1 MLPSTLMSPASQFA
15 PAACSLAAV
24 FIWGTSDFT
33 GGYASRRANAFV
45 FTAFSHLCALILMVV
60 LALAQHAP
68 FPSRTSILWALLAGG
83 IGGFSLA
90 IFYRALAEGKMG
102 LTAPI
107 AALLGAAIPTLADIA
122 IEGAPHAWTFAGFAL
137 AIVAIWLI
145 TRAEPVP
152 KEKSD
157 DKPNV
162 WHRANVWGRALLPAC
177 PERSRRVR
185 QAQLGLVLPAAP
197 SDPATPTQ
205 PRRAPPGDPFDFAQ
219 GRLARVPGPTQP
231 YDQVDDDQIDDEEK
245 TGAVPK
251 GVAVAALAGV
261 GFAAFYLC
269 IRQAGAGS
277 PLWIAAV
284 SRAAS
289 FLATAVAVVAT
300 KAPLRL
306 DLPRAAMAAVAG
318 SFDITGSALFI
329 FASQHG
335 RLDEAVVI
343 SSLYPAVTVI
353 LARLILKEHFSRWRF
368 IGLLAALAAVPM
380 IAAG

>member
-1 MLPSTLMSPASQFA
+1 MLPSTFMSPAPQFA

-24 FIWGTSDFT
+24 FIWGASDFT

-45 FTAFSHLCALILMVV
+45 FTAAAHALAFLLMLS

-68 FPSRTSILWALLAGG
+68 VPSRTGILWALLAGA

-145 TRAEPVP
+145 TRAEPVRKP
-152 KEKSD
+152 EPD
-157 DKPNV
+157 DNLNV
-162 WHRANVWGRALLPAC
+162 WEQALLP
-177 PERSRRVR
+177 VR
-185 QAQLGLVLPAAP
+185 PAQLDRFSP
-197 SDPATPTQ
+197 SALQARPSATPTQ
-205 PRRAPPGDPFDFAQ
+205 P
-219 GRLARVPGPTQP
+219 
-231 YDQVDDDQIDDEEK
+231 YEQVDDEEK

-251 GVAVAALAGV
+251 GVAVAALSGV

-277 PLWIAAV
+277 PLWIAAI

-289 FLATAVAVVAT
+289 FTVTAIAVVAT

-380 IAAG
+380 IAGG

>member
-1 MLPSTLMSPASQFA
+1 MLPSTLMPAASQFA

-60 LALAQHAP
+60 LALAQHAS
-68 FPSRTSILWALLAGG
+68 FPSRAGILWALLAGG

-90 IFYRALAEGKMG
+90 VFYRALAEGKMG

-122 IEGAPHAWTFAGFAL
+122 MEGAPHAWTFAGFAL
-137 AIVAIWLI
+137 ALVAIWLI
-145 TRAEPVP
+145 TRAEPVRNSIQDSAP
-152 KEKSD
+152 QSEEEK
-157 DKPNV
+157 DK
-162 WHRANVWGRALLPAC
+162 
-177 PERSRRVR
+177 
-185 QAQLGLVLPAAP
+185 QL
-197 SDPATPTQ
+197 
-205 PRRAPPGDPFDFAQ
+205 
-219 GRLARVPGPTQP
+219 
-231 YDQVDDDQIDDEEK
+231 DDDQVDDEEK

-261 GFAAFYLC
+261 GFATFYLC

-289 FLATAVAVVAT
+289 FLATAIAVIAT

>member
-1 MLPSTLMSPASQFA
+1 MPAASQFA
-15 PAACSLAAV
+15 PAACSVAAV

-45 FTAFSHLCALILMVV
+45 FTAFSHLCALVLMVA

-122 IEGAPHAWTFAGFAL
+122 MEGAPHLWTFVGFAL
-137 AIVAIWLI
+137 ALVSIWLI
-145 TRAEPVP
+145 TRAEPV
-152 KEKSD
+152 KEAAEESD
-157 DKPNV
+157 
-162 WHRANVWGRALLPAC
+162 
-177 PERSRRVR
+177 EE
-185 QAQLGLVLPAAP
+185 
-197 SDPATPTQ
+197 
-205 PRRAPPGDPFDFAQ
+205 
-219 GRLARVPGPTQP
+219 
-231 YDQVDDDQIDDEEK
+231 QVDDEEK
-245 TGAVPK
+245 TGLPPK

-289 FLATAVAVVAT
+289 FIVTAVAVLVT

-306 DLPRAAMAAVAG
+306 DLPRAAMATVAG
-318 SFDITGSALFI
+318 SFDVTGSALFI
-329 FASQHG
+329 YASQHG

>member
-1 MLPSTLMSPASQFA
+1 MLPSTLMSAAPQFA

-24 FIWGTSDFT
+24 FIWGTSDFP

-60 LALAQHAP
+60 LALAQHASL
-68 FPSRTSILWALLAGG
+68 PSRTTILWALLAGG

-145 TRAEPVP
+145 TRAEPARKP
-152 KEKSD
+152 EPD
-157 DKPNV
+157 DKLNE
-162 WHRANVWGRALLPAC
+162 WGRALLP
-177 PERSRRVR
+177 V
-185 QAQLGLVLPAAP
+185 
-197 SDPATPTQ
+197 PTQ
-205 PRRAPPGDPFDFAQ
+205 PC
-219 GRLARVPGPTQP
+219 
-231 YDQVDDDQIDDEEK
+231 DQIDDEEK

-284 SRAAS
+284 SRLAS
-289 FLATAVAVVAT
+289 FIVTAVAVIAT
-300 KAPLRL
+300 GAPIRL
-306 DLPRAAMAAVAG
+306 DLPGAAMAAVAG
-318 SFDITGSALFI
+318 SLDITGSALFI

-335 RLDEAVVI
+335 RLHEAVVI

-353 LARLILKEHFSRWRF
+353 LARLVLKEHFSRWRF

-380 IAAG
+380 IAGG

>member
-1 MLPSTLMSPASQFA
+1 MPAASQFA
-15 PAACSLAAV
+15 PAACSVAAV

-45 FTAFSHLCALILMVV
+45 FTAFSHLCALVLMVA

-122 IEGAPHAWTFAGFAL
+122 MEGAPHPWTFVGFAL
-137 AIVAIWLI
+137 ALVSIWLI
-145 TRAEPVP
+145 TRAEPV
-152 KEKSD
+152 KEAAEESD
-157 DKPNV
+157 EDEV
-162 WHRANVWGRALLPAC
+162 
-177 PERSRRVR
+177 
-185 QAQLGLVLPAAP
+185 
-197 SDPATPTQ
+197 
-205 PRRAPPGDPFDFAQ
+205 
-219 GRLARVPGPTQP
+219 
-231 YDQVDDDQIDDEEK
+231 DDEEK
-245 TGAVPK
+245 TGLPPK

-289 FLATAVAVVAT
+289 FIVTAVAVLVT

-306 DLPRAAMAAVAG
+306 DLPRAAMATVAG
-318 SFDITGSALFI
+318 SFDVTGSALFI
-329 FASQHG
+329 YASQHG

>member
-1 MLPSTLMSPASQFA
+1 MLPSTLMSAAPQFA

-145 TRAEPVP
+145 TRAEPARKP
-152 KEKSD
+152 EPD
-157 DKPNV
+157 DKLNE
-162 WHRANVWGRALLPAC
+162 WGRALLP
-177 PERSRRVR
+177 V
-185 QAQLGLVLPAAP
+185 
-197 SDPATPTQ
+197 PTQ
-205 PRRAPPGDPFDFAQ
+205 PC
-219 GRLARVPGPTQP
+219 
-231 YDQVDDDQIDDEEK
+231 DQIDDEEK

-284 SRAAS
+284 SRLAS
-289 FLATAVAVVAT
+289 FIVTAVAVIAT
-300 KAPLRL
+300 GAPIRL
-306 DLPRAAMAAVAG
+306 DLPGAATAAVAG

-353 LARLILKEHFSRWRF
+353 LARLVLKEHFSRWRF

-380 IAAG
+380 IAGG

>member
-1 MLPSTLMSPASQFA
+1 MPAAPQFA

-45 FTAFSHLCALILMVV
+45 FTAFSHACALILMVV
-60 LALAQHAP
+60 LALAQHAS

-122 IEGAPHAWTFAGFAL
+122 IEGAPHVWTFAGFAL

-145 TRAEPVP
+145 TRAEPVRKP
-152 KEKSD
+152 EPD
-157 DKPNV
+157 DRLDKQ
-162 WHRANVWGRALLPAC
+162 NVWGRALLPV
-177 PERSRRVR
+177 RR
-185 QAQLGLVLPAAP
+185 AQLGLVLPAAP
-197 SDPATPTQ
+197 NDPATPTQ
-205 PRRAPPGDPFDFAQ
+205 PRRAPPGDRA
-219 GRLARVPGPTQP
+219 GVPGPTQP
-231 YDQVDDDQIDDEEK
+231 YGQVENEIDDEEK

-277 PLWIAAV
+277 PLWIAAI
-284 SRAAS
+284 SRVAS
-289 FLATAVAVVAT
+289 FIVTAIAVLVT

-380 IAAG
+380 IAGG

>member
-1 MLPSTLMSPASQFA
+1 MLRSSGMTAAFQFA

-24 FIWGTSDFT
+24 FVWGTSDFT

-45 FTAFSHLCALILMVV
+45 FTAASHACALALMLA
-60 LALAQHAP
+60 LALAQHAA
-68 FPSRTSILWALLAGG
+68 FPSRTGVLWALLAGG

-107 AALLGAAIPTLADIA
+107 AALLSAAIPTLADIA
-122 IEGAPHAWTFAGFAL
+122 IEGAPHAWTFVGFAL

-145 TRAEPVP
+145 TRSEPLRKLESVHQS
-152 KEKSD
+152 SD
-157 DKPNV
+157 ESGQEPDLNPPRHFVEN
-162 WHRANVWGRALLPAC
+162 
-177 PERSRRVR
+177 
-185 QAQLGLVLPAAP
+185 
-197 SDPATPTQ
+197 DP
-205 PRRAPPGDPFDFAQ
+205 
-219 GRLARVPGPTQP
+219 
-231 YDQVDDDQIDDEEK
+231 DDEEK
-245 TGAVPK
+245 TGLPPR

-261 GFAAFYLC
+261 GFAGFYLC

-277 PLWIAAV
+277 PLWISAI
-284 SRAAS
+284 SRVAS
-289 FLATAVAVVAT
+289 LGVTAVAVVAT

-306 DLPRAAMAAVAG
+306 DLPRGAMAAVAG
-318 SFDITGSALFI
+318 SFDIIGSALFI
-329 FASQHG
+329 YASQHG

-368 IGLLAALAAVPM
+368 VGLLAALAAVPM

>member
-1 MLPSTLMSPASQFA
+1 MSPAPQFA

-24 FIWGTSDFT
+24 FIWGASDFT

-45 FTAFSHLCALILMVV
+45 FTAAAHACAFVLMLS

-68 FPSRTSILWALLAGG
+68 FPSRTGILWALLAGA

-90 IFYRALAEGKMG
+90 VFYRALAEGKMG

-145 TRAEPVP
+145 TRAEPVR
-152 KEKSD
+152 KLEAD
-157 DKPNV
+157 DKL
-162 WHRANVWGRALLPAC
+162 NVWGRALLPIH
-177 PERSRRVR
+177 R
-185 QAQLGLVLPAAP
+185 AQLGRFSPSAP
-197 SDPATPTQ
+197 QASRSSTPTR
-205 PRRAPPGDPFDFAQ
+205 PEN
-219 GRLARVPGPTQP
+219 
-231 YDQVDDDQIDDEEK
+231 QVDGGQVEDEQLDDEEK

-251 GVAVAALAGV
+251 GVAVAALSGV

-277 PLWIAAV
+277 PLWIAAI

-289 FLATAVAVVAT
+289 FIVTAVAVVVT

-306 DLPRAAMAAVAG
+306 DLPRAAMATIAG

-380 IAAG
+380 IAGG

>member
-1 MLPSTLMSPASQFA
+1 
-15 PAACSLAAV
+15 
-24 FIWGTSDFT
+24 
-33 GGYASRRANAFV
+33 
-45 FTAFSHLCALILMVV
+45 
-60 LALAQHAP
+60 
-68 FPSRTSILWALLAGG
+68 
-83 IGGFSLA
+83 
-90 IFYRALAEGKMG
+90 MG

-145 TRAEPVP
+145 TRAEPVRKP
-152 KEKSD
+152 EPD
-157 DKPNV
+157 DKL
-162 WHRANVWGRALLPAC
+162 NVWGRALLP
-177 PERSRRVR
+177 V
-185 QAQLGLVLPAAP
+185 
-197 SDPATPTQ
+197 PTQ
-205 PRRAPPGDPFDFAQ
+205 PF
-219 GRLARVPGPTQP
+219 
-231 YDQVDDDQIDDEEK
+231 DQIDDEEK

-284 SRAAS
+284 SRLAS
-289 FLATAVAVVAT
+289 FIVTAVAVIAT
-300 KAPLRL
+300 RAPIRL
-306 DLPRAAMAAVAG
+306 DLPGAAMAAVAG

-353 LARLILKEHFSRWRF
+353 LARLVLKEHFSRWRF

-380 IAAG
+380 IAGG

>member
-1 MLPSTLMSPASQFA
+1 MLPSTLMSAAPQFA

-45 FTAFSHLCALILMVV
+45 FTAFSHLCALVLMVV
-60 LALAQHAP
+60 LALAQHASL
-68 FPSRTSILWALLAGG
+68 PSRTTILWALLAGG

-145 TRAEPVP
+145 TRAEPARKP
-152 KEKSD
+152 EPD
-157 DKPNV
+157 DKLNE
-162 WHRANVWGRALLPAC
+162 WGRALLP
-177 PERSRRVR
+177 V
-185 QAQLGLVLPAAP
+185 
-197 SDPATPTQ
+197 PTQ
-205 PRRAPPGDPFDFAQ
+205 PC
-219 GRLARVPGPTQP
+219 
-231 YDQVDDDQIDDEEK
+231 DQIDDEEK

-284 SRAAS
+284 SRLAS
-289 FLATAVAVVAT
+289 FIVTAVAVIAT
-300 KAPLRL
+300 GAPIRL
-306 DLPRAAMAAVAG
+306 DLPGAAMAAVAG

-353 LARLILKEHFSRWRF
+353 LARLVLKEHFSRWRF

-380 IAAG
+380 IAGG

>member
-1 MLPSTLMSPASQFA
+1 MLPSTFMSPAPQFA

-24 FIWGTSDFT
+24 FIWGASDFT

-45 FTAFSHLCALILMVV
+45 FTAAAHALAFLLMLS

-68 FPSRTSILWALLAGG
+68 FPSRASILWSLLAGS
-83 IGGFSLA
+83 IGGFALA
-90 IFYRALAEGKMG
+90 VFYRALAEGKMG

-122 IEGAPHAWTFAGFAL
+122 MEGAPHAWTFAGFAL

-145 TRAEPVP
+145 TRAEPVR
-152 KEKSD
+152 KLSRDSAAQSEKQS
-157 DKPNV
+157 NEQI
-162 WHRANVWGRALLPAC
+162 N
-177 PERSRRVR
+177 
-185 QAQLGLVLPAAP
+185 
-197 SDPATPTQ
+197 
-205 PRRAPPGDPFDFAQ
+205 
-219 GRLARVPGPTQP
+219 
-231 YDQVDDDQIDDEEK
+231 DQIDDEEK

-251 GVAVAALAGV
+251 GVAVAALSGV

-289 FLATAVAVVAT
+289 FIVTAIAVVAT

-306 DLPRAAMAAVAG
+306 DLPRAAMAGVAG
-318 SFDITGSALFI
+318 WFDITGSALFI

-380 IAAG
+380 IAGG

>member
-1 MLPSTLMSPASQFA
+1 MLPMLPSTLMSAAPQFA

-45 FTAFSHLCALILMVV
+45 FTAFSHLCALVLMVV

-145 TRAEPVP
+145 TRAEPVRKP
-152 KEKSD
+152 EPD
-157 DKPNV
+157 DKL
-162 WHRANVWGRALLPAC
+162 NVWGRALLP
-177 PERSRRVR
+177 V
-185 QAQLGLVLPAAP
+185 
-197 SDPATPTQ
+197 PTQ
-205 PRRAPPGDPFDFAQ
+205 PC
-219 GRLARVPGPTQP
+219 
-231 YDQVDDDQIDDEEK
+231 DQIDDEEK

-284 SRAAS
+284 SRLAS
-289 FLATAVAVVAT
+289 FIVTAVAVIAT
-300 KAPLRL
+300 RAPIRL
-306 DLPRAAMAAVAG
+306 DLPGAAMAAVAG

-353 LARLILKEHFSRWRF
+353 LARLVLKEHFSRWRF

-380 IAAG
+380 IAGG

>member
-1 MLPSTLMSPASQFA
+1 MMPAACLMLPSTGMLAVPQLA

-45 FTAFSHLCALILMVV
+45 FTAFSHLCALVLMVA

-122 IEGAPHAWTFAGFAL
+122 MEGAPHPWAFVGFAL
-137 AIVAIWLI
+137 ALVSIWLI
-145 TRAEPVP
+145 TRAEPA
-152 KEKSD
+152 K
-157 DKPNV
+157 
-162 WHRANVWGRALLPAC
+162 
-177 PERSRRVR
+177 
-185 QAQLGLVLPAAP
+185 QAAEESGEE
-197 SDPATPTQ
+197 
-205 PRRAPPGDPFDFAQ
+205 
-219 GRLARVPGPTQP
+219 
-231 YDQVDDDQIDDEEK
+231 QVDDEER
-245 TGAVPK
+245 TGLPPK

-284 SRAAS
+284 ARAAS
-289 FLATAVAVVAT
+289 FVVTAVAVVVT

-306 DLPRAAMAAVAG
+306 DVPRAAMAAVAG
-318 SFDITGSALFI
+318 SFDIFGSALFI
-329 FASQHG
+329 YASQHG

-368 IGLLAALAAVPM
+368 VGLLAALAAVPM

>member
-1 MLPSTLMSPASQFA
+1 MFQFA
-15 PAACSLAAV
+15 PAACSLGAV
-24 FIWGTSDFT
+24 FIWGASDFA

-45 FTAFSHLCALILMVV
+45 FTAASHVFALVLM
-60 LALAQHAP
+60 LGIALAQDAP
-68 FPSRTSILWALLAGG
+68 FPSRTATLWALLAGG

-90 IFYRALAEGKMG
+90 FFYRALAEGKMG

-107 AALLGAAIPTLADIA
+107 AALLSAAIPTLADIA
-122 IEGAPHAWTFAGFAL
+122 MEGAPHAWTFAGFAL

-145 TRAEPVP
+145 TRAEPAQ
-152 KEKSD
+152 
-157 DKPNV
+157 KP
-162 WHRANVWGRALLPAC
+162 
-177 PERSRRVR
+177 RSEVEPPPDS
-185 QAQLGLVLPAAP
+185 AESLTPDAAAAAP
-197 SDPATPTQ
+197 PEDA
-205 PRRAPPGDPFDFAQ
+205 
-219 GRLARVPGPTQP
+219 
-231 YDQVDDDQIDDEEK
+231 YDEEK
-245 TGAVPK
+245 TGLPPRA
-251 GVAVAALAGV
+251 VAVAALAGV

-277 PLWIAAV
+277 PLWISAI

-289 FLATAVAVVAT
+289 FLTTAIAVIVT
-300 KAPLRL
+300 RAPIRL
-306 DLPRAAMAAVAG
+306 DLPRTAMAAVAG

-353 LARLILKEHFSRWRF
+353 MARLILKEHFSRWRF
-368 IGLLAALAAVPM
+368 VGLLAALAAVPL

>member
-1 MLPSTLMSPASQFA
+1 MPAASQFA
-15 PAACSLAAV
+15 PAACSVAAV

-45 FTAFSHLCALILMVV
+45 FTAFSHLCALVLMVA

-122 IEGAPHAWTFAGFAL
+122 MEGAPHPWTFVGFAL
-137 AIVAIWLI
+137 ALVSIWLI
-145 TRAEPVP
+145 TRAEPV
-152 KEKSD
+152 KEAAEESD
-157 DKPNV
+157 
-162 WHRANVWGRALLPAC
+162 
-177 PERSRRVR
+177 EE
-185 QAQLGLVLPAAP
+185 
-197 SDPATPTQ
+197 
-205 PRRAPPGDPFDFAQ
+205 
-219 GRLARVPGPTQP
+219 
-231 YDQVDDDQIDDEEK
+231 QVDDEEK
-245 TGAVPK
+245 TGLPPK

-289 FLATAVAVVAT
+289 FIVTAVAVLVT

-306 DLPRAAMAAVAG
+306 DLPRAAMATVAG
-318 SFDITGSALFI
+318 SFDVTGSALFI
-329 FASQHG
+329 YASQHG

>member
-1 MLPSTLMSPASQFA
+1 MLPSTFMSTPPQFA

-33 GGYASRRANAFV
+33 GGYASRCANAFV
-45 FTAFSHLCALILMVV
+45 FTAFSHACALLLMVS

-90 IFYRALAEGKMG
+90 VFYRALAEGKMG

-122 IEGAPHAWTFAGFAL
+122 MEGAPHAWTFAGFAL
-137 AIVAIWLI
+137 AIAAIWLI
-145 TRAEPVP
+145 TRAEPAQKASQDSAP
-152 KEKSD
+152 QSEKEND
-157 DKPNV
+157 
-162 WHRANVWGRALLPAC
+162 A
-177 PERSRRVR
+177 
-185 QAQLGLVLPAAP
+185 
-197 SDPATPTQ
+197 
-205 PRRAPPGDPFDFAQ
+205 
-219 GRLARVPGPTQP
+219 
-231 YDQVDDDQIDDEEK
+231 QIDDEEK

-269 IRQAGAGS
+269 IREAGAGS

-289 FLATAVAVVAT
+289 FIVTAVAVVVT

-306 DLPRAAMAAVAG
+306 DLPRAALAAVAG

-329 FASQHG
+329 YASQHG

-368 IGLLAALAAVPM
+368 IGLLAAMAAVPM
-380 IAAG
+380 IAGG

>member
-1 MLPSTLMSPASQFA
+1 MSAAPQFA

-24 FIWGTSDFT
+24 FIWGASDFT

-45 FTAFSHLCALILMVV
+45 FTAVAHACALLLMVP
-60 LALAQHAP
+60 LALAQHAS
-68 FPSRTSILWALLAGG
+68 FPSRASILWALLAGG

-90 IFYRALAEGKMG
+90 VFYRALAEGKMG
-102 LTAPI
+102 LTAPV

-137 AIVAIWLI
+137 AILAIWLI
-145 TRAEPVP
+145 TRGEPVRKLSQDSAP
-152 KEKSD
+152 QSEKQ
-157 DKPNV
+157 N
-162 WHRANVWGRALLPAC
+162 N
-177 PERSRRVR
+177 E
-185 QAQLGLVLPAAP
+185 
-197 SDPATPTQ
+197 
-205 PRRAPPGDPFDFAQ
+205 
-219 GRLARVPGPTQP
+219 
-231 YDQVDDDQIDDEEK
+231 QINDEADDEEK

-251 GVAVAALAGV
+251 GVAVAALSGV

-277 PLWIAAV
+277 PLWIAAI

-289 FLATAVAVVAT
+289 FIVTAVAVIAT

-329 FASQHG
+329 YASQHG

>member
-1 MLPSTLMSPASQFA
+1 MPAASQFA

-60 LALAQHAP
+60 LALAQHAS
-68 FPSRTSILWALLAGG
+68 FPSRAGILWALLAGG

-90 IFYRALAEGKMG
+90 VFYRALAEGKMG

-122 IEGAPHAWTFAGFAL
+122 MEGAPHAWTFAGFAL

-145 TRAEPVP
+145 TRAEPVRNSIQDSAP
-152 KEKSD
+152 QSEEEK
-157 DKPNV
+157 DK
-162 WHRANVWGRALLPAC
+162 
-177 PERSRRVR
+177 
-185 QAQLGLVLPAAP
+185 QL
-197 SDPATPTQ
+197 
-205 PRRAPPGDPFDFAQ
+205 
-219 GRLARVPGPTQP
+219 
-231 YDQVDDDQIDDEEK
+231 DDDQVDDEEK

-261 GFAAFYLC
+261 GFATFYLC

-289 FLATAVAVVAT
+289 FLATAIAVIAT

>member
-1 MLPSTLMSPASQFA
+1 MSAAPQFA

-45 FTAFSHLCALILMVV
+45 FTAFSHLCALVLMVV

-68 FPSRTSILWALLAGG
+68 FPSRTSVLWALLAGG

-145 TRAEPVP
+145 TRAEPVRKP
-152 KEKSD
+152 EPD
-157 DKPNV
+157 DKL
-162 WHRANVWGRALLPAC
+162 NVWGRALLP
-177 PERSRRVR
+177 V
-185 QAQLGLVLPAAP
+185 
-197 SDPATPTQ
+197 PTQ
-205 PRRAPPGDPFDFAQ
+205 PC
-219 GRLARVPGPTQP
+219 
-231 YDQVDDDQIDDEEK
+231 DQIDDEEK

-284 SRAAS
+284 SRLAS
-289 FLATAVAVVAT
+289 FIVTAVAVIAT
-300 KAPLRL
+300 GAPIRL
-306 DLPRAAMAAVAG
+306 DLARAAMAAVAG

-353 LARLILKEHFSRWRF
+353 LARLVLKEHFSRWRF

-380 IAAG
+380 IAGG

>member
-1 MLPSTLMSPASQFA
+1 MQFA
-15 PAACSLAAV
+15 PAACSLGAV
-24 FIWGTSDFT
+24 FIWGASDFT

-45 FTAFSHLCALILMVV
+45 FTAASHVFALVLM
-60 LALAQHAP
+60 LAIALAQDAP
-68 FPSRTSILWALLAGG
+68 FPSRTATLWALLAGG

-107 AALLGAAIPTLADIA
+107 AALLSAAIPTLADIA
-122 IEGAPHAWTFAGFAL
+122 IEGAPHIWTFAGFAL
-137 AIVAIWLI
+137 AILAIWLI
-145 TRAEPVP
+145 TRAEPAQ
-152 KEKSD
+152 KSEPD

-162 WHRANVWGRALLPAC
+162 WGRALWGRALVPV
-177 PERSRRVR
+177 RR
-185 QAQLGLVLPAAP
+185 AQLGRFSPPAP
-197 SDPATPTQ
+197 QATPSATSTQ
-205 PRRAPPGDPFDFAQ
+205 PRRAPPGD
-219 GRLARVPGPTQP
+219 RARVPGPTQP
-231 YDQVDDDQIDDEEK
+231 NCQSDDEEK
-245 TGAVPK
+245 TGLPPRA
-251 GVAVAALAGV
+251 VAVAALAGV

-277 PLWIAAV
+277 PLWISAI

-289 FLATAVAVVAT
+289 FLTTAVAVIAT
-300 KAPLRL
+300 RAPIRL
-306 DLPRAAMAAVAG
+306 DLPRTAMAAVAG

-353 LARLILKEHFSRWRF
+353 MARLILKEHFSRWRF
-368 IGLLAALAAVPM
+368 VGLLAALAAVPL

>member
-1 MLPSTLMSPASQFA
+1 MSAAPQFA

-45 FTAFSHLCALILMVV
+45 FTAFSHLCALVLMVV
-60 LALAQHAP
+60 LALAQHASL
-68 FPSRTSILWALLAGG
+68 PSRTTILWALLAGG

-145 TRAEPVP
+145 TRAEPARKP
-152 KEKSD
+152 EPD
-157 DKPNV
+157 DKLNE
-162 WHRANVWGRALLPAC
+162 WGRALLP
-177 PERSRRVR
+177 V
-185 QAQLGLVLPAAP
+185 
-197 SDPATPTQ
+197 PTQ
-205 PRRAPPGDPFDFAQ
+205 PC
-219 GRLARVPGPTQP
+219 
-231 YDQVDDDQIDDEEK
+231 DQIDDEEK

-284 SRAAS
+284 SRLAS
-289 FLATAVAVVAT
+289 FIVTAVAVIST
-300 KAPLRL
+300 GAPIRL
-306 DLPRAAMAAVAG
+306 DLPGAAMAAVAG

-353 LARLILKEHFSRWRF
+353 LARLVLKEHFSRWRF

-380 IAAG
+380 IAGG